1 MLKNPYNAVMKD
13 ITEKQNKWRKIQL
26 KRLQKEVDGE
36 KIKTKWEINEIEN
49 YSKDKNCKINRI
61 LNMINKSKINGFKR
75 SNFRNH

>member
-1 MLKNPYNAVMKD
+1 M
-13 ITEKQNKWRKIQL
+13 